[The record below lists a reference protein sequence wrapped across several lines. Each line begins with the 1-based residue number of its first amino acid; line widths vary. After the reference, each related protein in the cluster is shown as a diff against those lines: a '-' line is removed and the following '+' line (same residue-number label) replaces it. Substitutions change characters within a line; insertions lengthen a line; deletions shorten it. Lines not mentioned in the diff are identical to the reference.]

1 MDIDRAVRNLRIN
14 YAKVKAVR
22 DAKKVQV
29 IEYIK
34 PNKATAQSLS
44 KRGKKQ
50 MAPDV
55 ICQAVTLS
63 GKKCKFRASNGCFC
77 RKHS

>member
-1 MDIDRAVRNLRIN
+1 MDLEKARLNLRAN
-14 YAKVKAVR
+14 YAKTKAIR

-34 PNKATAQSLS
+34 PNKATSQSLS

-63 GKKCKFRASNGCFC
+63 GKKCRFRASNGCFC